1 MMIHEL
7 VLPSF
12 VFADTGLHSK
22 LAVAIGTR
30 IKENKFLEFP
40 KQGMKIE
47 TQT

>member
-1 MMIHEL
+1 MIHGL
-7 VLPSF
+7 VPPSF

-22 LAVAIGTR
+22 LPIVIGTR